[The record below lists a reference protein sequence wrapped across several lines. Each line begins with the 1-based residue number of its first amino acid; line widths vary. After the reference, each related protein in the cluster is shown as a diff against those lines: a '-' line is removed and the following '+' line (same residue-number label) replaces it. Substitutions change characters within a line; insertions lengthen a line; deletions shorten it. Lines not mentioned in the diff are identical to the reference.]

1 MKLKKNYK
9 ILLVIIFLGIIGT
22 IGNSIYI
29 YMELSRNQLPNMI
42 ISEENKIADYQKQIN
57 GLRSY
62 ESKDIGNIKD
72 SFEKLN
78 RSMIFMYGKFSKS
91 TLFDIASANIKKDSL
106 KTLPT
111 KNKYI
116 KKINMEITLSDT
128 SSFLS
133 EIKRLIYFR
142 DMIKAKPFKIT
153 AIKKVADKTIISLEL
168 YGKDSQPQ
176 QNNNIKKQ
184 IKN

>member
-9 ILLVIIFLGIIGT
+9 ILLIIIFLGIIGT

-29 YMELSRNQLPNMI
+29 YLELSKNQLPNMI
-42 ISEENKIADYQKQIN
+42 ISEEKKIDDYQKQIN
-57 GLRSY
+57 NLKGY
-62 ESKDIGNIKD
+62 KTKDIGNIKE

-91 TLFDIASANIKKDSL
+91 TIFEISSSNIKKDNL

-116 KKINMEITLSDT
+116 KKIILEITLSET

-133 EIKRLIYFR
+133 EIKSLIYFR
-142 DMIKAKPFKIT
+142 DMIKEKPFKIT
-153 AIKKVADKTIISLEL
+153 SIRKIADKTIIGLEL
-168 YGKDSQPQ
+168 YGKDTKS
-176 QNNNIKKQ
+176 NTTKKSN
-184 IKN
+184 KK